1 MDIPDTDSLV
11 SVVIPTRNRARL
23 LSRAIQSVLT
33 QSHSRLELIIVDDNS
48 SDDTPQA
55 VQSLRDERV
64 QYIRH
69 EVTRG
74 PGPARN
80 AGVAVSQGQFVAFL
94 DDDDEFLPD
103 KLEVQ
108 MDAFSKSVGGVGV
121 VVGDVEVRRNGTPL
135 QLFLYDGEEGSIFLH
150 FLAGNI
156 FPINA
161 SLIRRQ
167 ILVPFDDKLAC
178 LEDVDFHLKVLSQT
192 KAVYVDKPCAIYHA
206 DSNRKRLFEDRISLH
221 RSFRVLRSRWF
232 NDPQDM
238 FLKEAHADLVFNFAL
253 RLLAFGHT
261 DEVTRDYLNQ
271 AFAMKKDPRRMWYKL
286 LNIVGPSAL
295 RLFAT
300 KGG

>member
-1 MDIPDTDSLV
+1 MDILDTDSLV

-23 LSRAIQSVLT
+23 LSRAVQSVLT

-48 SDDTPQA
+48 KDDTPQV
-55 VQSLRDERV
+55 VQSFRDERI

-80 AGVAVSQGQFVAFL
+80 AGVAASQGQFVAFL
-94 DDDDEFLPD
+94 DDDDEFLPG
-103 KLEVQ
+103 KLEAQ

-121 VVGDVEVRRNGTPL
+121 VLGHVEVKRNGTLLPL
-135 QLFLYDGEEGSIFLH
+135 TYDGREGSIFLH
-150 FLAGNI
+150 VLSGNM

-167 ILVPFDDKLAC
+167 ILVPFDDKLTC
-178 LEDVDFHLKVLSQT
+178 LEDFDFHLRVLQQT
-192 KAVYVDKPCAIYHA
+192 KAVFIERPCAVYHA
-206 DSNRKRLFEDRISLH
+206 DSDRKRLFEDRISMH
-221 RSFRVLRSRWF
+221 RSFRILRTRWF
-232 NDPQDM
+232 SDPQDM

-253 RLLAFGHT
+253 RLLAFGHV

-271 AFAMKKDPRRMWYKL
+271 AFTMKKDGRRMWYKL
-286 LNIVGPSAL
+286 LNIIGPPAL
-295 RLFAT
+295 KVFAT